1 MKNILLIK
9 STALN
14 DKQINFLKKKF
25 KKTCFII
32 SNNNLDEINQKVKT
46 ANALINPPRKVL
58 SKKFFKFSTNLE
70 WIHIGGAGVED
81 FNTTDFKKSKIAL
94 TNGKII
100 QGPSVADH
108 AIGLLLAIT
117 RNLHYYLKEN
127 TKDIPR
133 PIELYNKIALIYGSG
148 GIGSCVAERLKSF
161 GMKNILI
168 NNELNYMHSFID
180 EFYMPDGLKKN
191 ISRAN
196 VVICCSPLT
205 NKTKRIF
212 DKNLFKKMKK
222 GVVFINVSR
231 GGLVDTKDL
240 ILCLKSGHFK
250 GVGLDVTDPEPL
262 KSENYLNKSKKVIIT
277 PHVAG
282 PSDKNRQRSF
292 ELVIENI
299 NRFIRKETLLNLV
312 NLKEG
317 Y

>member
-1 MKNILLIK
+1 
-9 STALN
+9 
-14 DKQINFLKKKF
+14 
-25 KKTCFII
+25 
-32 SNNNLDEINQKVKT
+32 
-46 ANALINPPRKVL
+46 
-58 SKKFFKFSTNLE
+58 
-70 WIHIGGAGVED
+70 
-81 FNTTDFKKSKIAL
+81 
-94 TNGKII
+94 
-100 QGPSVADH
+100 
-108 AIGLLLAIT
+108 
-117 RNLHYYLKEN
+117 
-127 TKDIPR
+127 
-133 PIELYNKIALIYGSG
+133 
-148 GIGSCVAERLKSF
+148 
-161 GMKNILI
+161 
-168 NNELNYMHSFID
+168 
-180 EFYMPDGLKKN
+180 
-191 ISRAN
+191 
-196 VVICCSPLT
+196 
-205 NKTKRIF
+205 
-212 DKNLFKKMKK
+212 MKK